1 MEGLGHWKR
10 EGSMNSDN
18 GLPFPRGSR
27 DLTIGAGGR
36 DAFVEA
42 ENAGL
47 KPDPNAIRGE
57 SDRG

>member
-1 MEGLGHWKR
+1 
-10 EGSMNSDN
+10 MNSDN

-36 DAFVEA
+36 DTFVEA